1 MSSRIWGSA
10 SKVLGGAGVRATAR
24 LSPLP
29 TAWQLPSAWQ
39 PVRGLASLRRIPG
52 MSGIRVEKSGDGAA
66 RCSFAPEAG
75 RRFLS
80 GEQPPKGGERGP
92 KQTEEEE
99 EDSDGPAQVDTN
111 LPKSLRAE

>member
-10 SKVLGGAGVRATAR
+10 SKVLGAAGLRATAR
-24 LSPLP
+24 LSPFP
-29 TAWQLPSAWQ
+29 AAWQLPAAWQ
-39 PVRGLASLRRIPG
+39 PVRGLASLRKNPG
-52 MSGIRVEKSGDGAA
+52 MRGIRVEAV

-92 KQTEEEE
+92 KQTEQEEE
-99 EDSDGPAQVDTN
+99 EESDGPAQVDTN
-111 LPKSLRAE
+111 LPKSRTQE